1 MHAPTRIRRRK
12 IRILQSELQ
21 MLQHYSSEISLLLE
35 DYKTEYCGDMVF
47 FRGRFPKDEEEEAP
61 THEDDAALGESLSF
75 DPDKKEQTFR
85 KTEDGFEEVY
95 DEDPP
100 PDDKPSSPEWAKK
113 LFKKIALMTHPDRV
127 NDDLMKEKLR
137 QVFLRASKAVDAG
150 NMDDLIGVA
159 LELNLDAGL
168 DDEQLIPMLEGK
180 IKKTKQEISQ
190 VESSI
195 EWIWGEAYG
204 LPEVRS
210 NILLSVLK
218 KEGFLLS
225 KDQAVAIILER
236 EKSNDGAR

>member
-1 MHAPTRIRRRK
+1 
-12 IRILQSELQ
+12 
-21 MLQHYSSEISLLLE
+21 MLQHYNSEIALLLE
-35 DYKTEYCGDMVF
+35 DYKAEYCSDLIF
-47 FRGRFPKDEEEEAP
+47 FRDKLPKEEKEEQQPANEP
-61 THEDDAALGESLSF
+61 VGETLSF

-85 KTEDGFEEVY
+85 KTEDGFEEV
-95 DEDPP
+95 EEEHLSV
-100 PDDKPSSPEWAKK
+100 PDKMHAPEWAKK

-137 QVFLRASKAVDAG
+137 QVFLRASKAVDCG
-150 NMDDLIGVA
+150 DMDDLIGVA

-180 IKKTKQEISQ
+180 VKKTKEEISR
-190 VESSI
+190 VESSV

-204 LPEVRS
+204 LPEIRAG
-210 NILLSVLK
+210 ILLRVLK

>member
-1 MHAPTRIRRRK
+1 MHAPARIRRRK

-21 MLQHYSSEISLLLE
+21 MLQHYNSEVVLLLE
-35 DYKTEYCGDMVF
+35 DYKTEYSSDMSF
-47 FRGRFPKDEEEEAP
+47 FRDRLPREDIVEEEAP
-61 THEDDAALGESLSF
+61 DVGVGESLSF

-85 KTEDGFEEVY
+85 KTEDGFEEVIEDSD
-95 DEDPP
+95 DEEY
-100 PDDKPSSPEWAKK
+100 SSVPEWAKK

-137 QVFLRASKAVDAG
+137 KVFLRASQAIESAD
-150 NMDDLIGVA
+150 MDDLIGVA

-180 IKKTKQEISQ
+180 IKKTKHEITQ
-190 VESSI
+190 VESSV

-204 LPEVRS
+204 LPEIRA
-210 NILLSVLK
+210 NILTNVLK

-225 KDQAVAIILER
+225 KDKAVAIILER